1 MLRMKKRPN
10 TRTMIDEHFEVK
22 RSSIK
27 GAGKGLFA
35 KKAIRPGDTIGH
47 YTGKV
52 LTDRQT
58 ERKPY
63 SESVYIMWV
72 CKDHNIL
79 GEGPLA
85 NYTRY
90 INHKSKPNG
99 QIVTSNRWK
108 TARIEA
114 IKHIKPGQEIFIDY
128 GPDYWAEEEP
138 S

>member
-1 MLRMKKRPN
+1 MKKRSDTKN
-10 TRTMIDEHFEVK
+10 NSTDEHFEVK
-22 RSSIK
+22 RSGIK
-27 GAGKGLFA
+27 GAGKGLFTQ
-35 KKAIRPGDTIGH
+35 KTIRPGDTIGH
-47 YTGKV
+47 YTGKI
-52 LTDRQT
+52 LTDKQT

-79 GEGPLA
+79 GEGPLS

-90 INHKSKPNG
+90 INHKSKPNS

-114 IKHIKPGQEIFIDY
+114 IKHIRAGQEIFIDY
-128 GPDYWAEEEP
+128 GPDYWADEEP
-138 S
+138 AK